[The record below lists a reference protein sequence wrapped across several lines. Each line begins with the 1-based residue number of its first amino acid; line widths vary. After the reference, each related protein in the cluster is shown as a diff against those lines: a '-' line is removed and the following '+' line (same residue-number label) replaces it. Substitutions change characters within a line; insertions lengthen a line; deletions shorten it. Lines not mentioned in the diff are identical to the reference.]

1 MNTSIDPLDQLN
13 PFSLLMDARHQLIDA
28 AQAAMSTVPDRV
40 AIALGAV
47 VAYDDALRE
56 IARAFA
62 DGARSFEGI
71 ATPAERATGATIDA
85 TIDGVIEARNAL
97 FEVLSSTGVSFTDEV
112 DVPWAGVESWHIH
125 LIGLAM
131 FEGAQAHALR
141 EGDELPARLSR

>member
-1 MNTSIDPLDQLN
+1 MNTSTDPLDQLN

-28 AQAAMSTVPDRV
+28 AQAAMSTAPDRA

-85 TIDGVIEARNAL
+85 TIEARNAL

>member
-1 MNTSIDPLDQLN
+1 MNTSTDPLDQLN

-28 AQAAMSTVPDRV
+28 AQAAMSTAPDRA

-71 ATPAERATGATIDA
+71 ATPAERATDA

-97 FEVLSSTGVSFTDEV
+97 FEVLSSTGVSFADEV

>member
-1 MNTSIDPLDQLN
+1 MDALDQLN

-28 AQAAMSTVPDRV
+28 AQAALAATPQRA

-62 DGARSFEGI
+62 DGARSFGGI
-71 ATPAERATGATIDA
+71 TTPSERATGATIED
-85 TIDGVIEARNAL
+85 IIEARNAL
-97 FEVLSSTGVSFTDEV
+97 FEVLSSTGVSFADEV
-112 DVPWAGVESWHIH
+112 DVPWAGTESWHVH

-141 EGDELPARLSR
+141 EGDELPARLGR

>member
-1 MNTSIDPLDQLN
+1 MNTSTDPLDQLN

-28 AQAAMSTVPDRV
+28 AQAAMSTAPDRA

-71 ATPAERATGATIDA
+71 ATPAERATGA

>member
-1 MNTSIDPLDQLN
+1 MNTSTDPLDQLN

-28 AQAAMSTVPDRV
+28 AQAAMSTAPHRA

-71 ATPAERATGATIDA
+71 ATPAERATGATID
-85 TIDGVIEARNAL
+85 GVIEARNAL
-97 FEVLSSTGVSFTDEV
+97 FEVLSSTGVSFADEV

>member
-1 MNTSIDPLDQLN
+1 MNTSTDPLDQLN

-28 AQAAMSTVPDRV
+28 AQAAMSTAPDRV

-71 ATPAERATGATIDA
+71 ATPAERATDA

-97 FEVLSSTGVSFTDEV
+97 FEVLSSTGVSFADEV